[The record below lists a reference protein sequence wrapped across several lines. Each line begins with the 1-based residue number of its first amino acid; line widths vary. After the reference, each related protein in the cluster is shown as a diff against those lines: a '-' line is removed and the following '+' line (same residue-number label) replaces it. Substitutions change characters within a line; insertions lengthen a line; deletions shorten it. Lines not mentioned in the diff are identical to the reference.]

1 MYSGSTFNK
10 YSGHV
15 LGAHQ
20 KIDRMARRQLH
31 HLAPTK
37 KFPAIKTILH
47 FEGNNGPDGVK
58 RKSPAK
64 DEPWHYIQPFD
75 LKDTQLINII
85 EEHYTQLVL
94 ALRAK
99 DDIRSAFEAAWLAHA
114 VVDGLTPAH
123 HYPYEEKL
131 EELLSGGTIGDRTTL
146 SKKLIMPGQT
156 VSHQVG
162 NNWKMWGPK
171 GLFTTH
177 AAFED
182 GVAVLMAPLNKIGL
196 VPTADKIA
204 TFKAQSLGNWFR
216 AQAQDV
222 AHMEL
227 YDTFYKTGWTIPLAR
242 RVRNQLVPVL
252 VQSVALVWYGACL
265 EADRTPP
272 LTKLS
277 A

>member
-1 MYSGSTFNK
+1 M
-10 YSGHV
+10 

-20 KIDRMARRQLH
+20 KIDRMARRQLNQ
-31 HLAPTK
+31 LAPSK
-37 KFPAIKTILH
+37 RFPAIKTILH

-75 LKDTQLINII
+75 LKDTQLIRII
-85 EEHYTQLVL
+85 EEHYDQLVT

-131 EELLSGGTIGDRTTL
+131 VELLSGGSIGDRTTL

-182 GVAVLMAPLNKIGL
+182 GVAILMAPLNKIGV
-196 VPTADKIA
+196 VPTADKIDS
-204 TFKAQSLGNWFR
+204 FKAQSLGHWFR
-216 AQAQDV
+216 AQAQNV

-265 EADRTPP
+265 EADQAPIIKKQP
-272 LTKLS
+272 